1 MTTKKLWDFAYF
13 AHGKHGQF
21 GGWSSNEVE
30 HWLMCALC
38 ICAPRNQNNSALW
51 SNKLLH
57 DLNYS
62 SMKITEIVFS
72 SWSIPLGYFY

>member
-1 MTTKKLWDFAYF
+1 MTTKKLCDFAYF
-13 AHGKHGQF
+13 AHGKQGQF

-51 SNKLLH
+51 SNITWSQIIPQWRSLKL
-57 DLNYS
+57 
-62 SMKITEIVFS
+62 
-72 SWSIPLGYFY
+72 YFQQVEAYF